1 MLRIGHGDDPPAAP
15 PLQLGD
21 AHGTGDFHVGW
32 IKIHVLEKIV
42 DASTDNPQ
50 LTRATSS
57 GDDLSRS
64 DVEISYISFRGPPFV
79 V

>member
-1 MLRIGHGDDPPAAP
+1 MTLQPLLPSTPPTRRR
-15 PLQLGD
+15 
-21 AHGTGDFHVGW
+21 HGTGDFHVGW
-32 IKIHVLEKIV
+32 IKILILEEIV

-57 GDDLSRS
+57 EDDLPRS
-64 DVEISYISFRGPPFV
+64 DVEICYISFRGPPFV

>member
-21 AHGTGDFHVGW
+21 AHGTDDFHVGW
-32 IKIHVLEKIV
+32 IGILILEEIV

-57 GDDLSRS
+57 EDDLPRP